1 VVSLQLSRGI
11 PLHRVHAELLEI
23 RTPRNEEA
31 HHVGLPHYPVATDFS
46 ESSKDVGFVETLR
59 HPNAAMYV
67 ARLVVP
73 DPLNLPW
80 VVEGAGMDFIEL
92 QRTWMADARRELT
105 QLLTARAV
113 DPAKVKGTVAL
124 GTPAVEVIRHAAQ
137 WKADLIVVG
146 SHGRGTMGRL
156 LLGSV
161 AEGAARGGCP

>member
-1 VVSLQLSRGI
+1 MS
-11 PLHRVHAELLEI
+11 AF
-23 RTPRNEEA
+23 RTI
-31 HHVGLPHYPVATDFS
+31 LVATDFS
-46 ESSKDVGFVETLR
+46 ESSQEAFDVALGI
-59 HPNAAMYV
+59 
-67 ARLVVP
+67 ARDTGADVHVLYIVP

-113 DPAKVKGTVAL
+113 DAAKVKATVAL
-124 GTPAVEVIRHAAQ
+124 GTPGVEIIRHAAH

-161 AEGAARGGCP
+161 AQKVLHEAGCPVMVVPHHRAKTVTTARETGRSERAVVMN

>member
-1 VVSLQLSRGI
+1 MS
-11 PLHRVHAELLEI
+11 AF
-23 RTPRNEEA
+23 RTI
-31 HHVGLPHYPVATDFS
+31 LVATDFS
-46 ESSKDVGFVETLR
+46 ESSQEAFDVALGI
-59 HPNAAMYV
+59 
-67 ARLVVP
+67 ARDTGADIHALYVVP

-92 QRTWMADARRELT
+92 RRTWMADARRELT

-113 DPAKVKGTVAL
+113 DPAKVKATVAL
-124 GTPAVEVIRHAAQ
+124 GTPAVEIVRHAAH

-161 AEGAARGGCP
+161 AQKVLHEAGCPVMVVPHCRAKTVTTARETGRSEPAVVMN

>member
-1 VVSLQLSRGI
+1 MS
-11 PLHRVHAELLEI
+11 AF
-23 RTPRNEEA
+23 RTI
-31 HHVGLPHYPVATDFS
+31 LVATDFS
-46 ESSKDVGFVETLR
+46 ESSQDAFDVALGI
-59 HPNAAMYV
+59 
-67 ARLVVP
+67 ARDTGADVHVLYVVP

-105 QLLTARAV
+105 HLLTGRAV

-124 GTPAVEVIRHAAQ
+124 GTPAVEILRHAAH
-137 WKADLIVVG
+137 WKTDLIVVG

-161 AEGAARGGCP
+161 AQKVLHEAGCPVMVVPHRRVQGLATARETGHREPAVAMN

>member
-1 VVSLQLSRGI
+1 MSAFSTIL
-11 PLHRVHAELLEI
+11 
-23 RTPRNEEA
+23 
-31 HHVGLPHYPVATDFS
+31 VATDFS
-46 ESSKDVGFVETLR
+46 ESSQEAFDVALGI
-59 HPNAAMYV
+59 
-67 ARLVVP
+67 ARDTGADVHVLYVVP

-105 QLLTARAV
+105 QLVTARAV

-124 GTPAVEVIRHAAQ
+124 GTPAAEIMRHAAQ

-156 LLGSV
+156 LVGSV
-161 AEGAARGGCP
+161 AQKVLHEAGCPVMVVPHRRAKTVTTARETGRSEPAVVLN

>member
-1 VVSLQLSRGI
+1 MS
-11 PLHRVHAELLEI
+11 AF
-23 RTPRNEEA
+23 RTI
-31 HHVGLPHYPVATDFS
+31 LVATDFS
-46 ESSKDVGFVETLR
+46 ESSQEAFDVALGIAHDTGAHVHAL
-59 HPNAAMYV
+59 Y
-67 ARLVVP
+67 VVP

-92 QRTWMADARRELT
+92 RRTWMADARRELT

-113 DPAKVKGTVAL
+113 DPAKVKATVAL
-124 GTPAVEVIRHAAQ
+124 GTPAVEILRHAAR

-161 AEGAARGGCP
+161 AQKVLHEAGCPVMVVPHRRAKTVTTARETGRSEPAVVVN

>member
-1 VVSLQLSRGI
+1 MS
-11 PLHRVHAELLEI
+11 AF
-23 RTPRNEEA
+23 RTI
-31 HHVGLPHYPVATDFS
+31 LVATDFS
-46 ESSKDVGFVETLR
+46 ESSQEAFDVALGI
-59 HPNAAMYV
+59 
-67 ARLVVP
+67 ARDTGSDVHVLYVVP

-124 GTPAVEVIRHAAQ
+124 GTPAGEIMRHAAQ

-161 AEGAARGGCP
+161 AQKVLHEAGCPVMVVPHRQAHAAATARETGRHEPVAVLN

>member
-1 VVSLQLSRGI
+1 MS
-11 PLHRVHAELLEI
+11 AF
-23 RTPRNEEA
+23 RTI
-31 HHVGLPHYPVATDFS
+31 LIATDFS
-46 ESSKDVGFVETLR
+46 ESSQEAFDVALGI
-59 HPNAAMYV
+59 
-67 ARLVVP
+67 ARDTGSDVHVLYVVP

-124 GTPAVEVIRHAAQ
+124 GTPAGEIMRHAAH

-161 AEGAARGGCP
+161 AQKVLHEAACPVMVVPHRRAHAVATARETGRHEPVAVLN

>member
-1 VVSLQLSRGI
+1 MS
-11 PLHRVHAELLEI
+11 AF
-23 RTPRNEEA
+23 RTI
-31 HHVGLPHYPVATDFS
+31 LVATDFS
-46 ESSKDVGFVETLR
+46 ESSQEAFDVALGI
-59 HPNAAMYV
+59 
-67 ARLVVP
+67 ARDTGAHVHALYVVP

-92 QRTWMADARRELT
+92 RRTWMADARRELT

-113 DPAKVKGTVAL
+113 DPAKVKATVAL
-124 GTPAVEVIRHAAQ
+124 GTPAVEILRHAAH

-161 AEGAARGGCP
+161 AQKVLHQAGCPVMVVPHRRAKPVTTARETGRSEPAVVVN

>member
-1 VVSLQLSRGI
+1 MS
-11 PLHRVHAELLEI
+11 AF
-23 RTPRNEEA
+23 RTI
-31 HHVGLPHYPVATDFS
+31 LVATDFS
-46 ESSKDVGFVETLR
+46 ESSQEAFDVALGI
-59 HPNAAMYV
+59 
-67 ARLVVP
+67 ARDTGADVHALYVVP
-73 DPLNLPW
+73 DPLNMPW

-92 QRTWMADARRELT
+92 QRTWKADAKRELT

-124 GTPAVEVIRHAAQ
+124 GTPAVEILRHATH

-161 AEGAARGGCP
+161 AQKVLHEAECPVMVVPHRRAQTVTTAHETGRKEPAVVVN

>member
-1 VVSLQLSRGI
+1 MS
-11 PLHRVHAELLEI
+11 AF
-23 RTPRNEEA
+23 RTI
-31 HHVGLPHYPVATDFS
+31 LVATDFS
-46 ESSKDVGFVETLR
+46 ESSQDAFDVALGI
-59 HPNAAMYV
+59 
-67 ARLVVP
+67 ARDAGADVHVLYVVP

-92 QRTWMADARRELT
+92 QRTWMTDARRELA
-105 QLLTARAV
+105 QLLTSRTV

-124 GTPAVEVIRHAAQ
+124 GAPAPEIIRHAAQ

-161 AEGAARGGCP
+161 AQKVLHEAGCPVMVVPHRRPHAMATAREVVRPEPATVLN

>member
-1 VVSLQLSRGI
+1 MS
-11 PLHRVHAELLEI
+11 AF
-23 RTPRNEEA
+23 RTI
-31 HHVGLPHYPVATDFS
+31 LVATDFS
-46 ESSKDVGFVETLR
+46 ESSQEALDVALGI
-59 HPNAAMYV
+59 
-67 ARLVVP
+67 ARDTGADVHVLYVVP

-105 QLLTARAV
+105 QVLTSRSV

-124 GTPAVEVIRHAAQ
+124 GAPAIEIVRHAVN
-137 WKADLIVVG
+137 WKAELIVMG

-161 AEGAARGGCP
+161 AQRVLHEARCPVMIVPHRQPHAVAVAQETGHREPTVVLN

>member
-1 VVSLQLSRGI
+1 MSAFRSIL
-11 PLHRVHAELLEI
+11 
-23 RTPRNEEA
+23 
-31 HHVGLPHYPVATDFS
+31 VATDFS
-46 ESSKDVGFVETLR
+46 ESSQEAFDVALGI
-59 HPNAAMYV
+59 
-67 ARLVVP
+67 ARDTGSDVHVLYVVP

-92 QRTWMADARRELT
+92 QHTWMADARRELT
-105 QLLTARAV
+105 HLLTARAV

-124 GTPAVEVIRHAAQ
+124 GTPAGEIMRHAAQ

-161 AEGAARGGCP
+161 AQKVLHEAGCPVMVVPHRHAHTVATARETGHHEPVAVLN